1 MSEIIYPI
9 NPDRNVPWNNL
20 PPLPIQKELYQKI
33 EILEKLGDAKAALAR
48 LHGRSVVIPNQ
59 GLLINTISLQEAK
72 ISSAIEN
79 IFTTDDELYKAYSDQ
94 NTETSGASK
103 EVLRYREALWS
114 GYNYLKQNNK
124 FNQDYFGQVFQE
136 IKQTTDSIRPGFLN
150 TSIKQ
155 GGTGPNAGKVIYT
168 PPKGESVINDK
179 LDNLINFLN
188 DDEQY
193 NIDHLLKMAI
203 AHFQFEA
210 IHPFRDGNGRTGRI
224 LNIHYLTN
232 KGLLDVPILFL
243 SRYILDHKDDYYA
256 GLMGVSQRGNWTN
269 WLLFMLRAVEH
280 TSNITFHKIN
290 EIVSV
295 KDSILEFVKKDDRK
309 FRNPEAL
316 IEFLFTQPFT
326 KVKQLVEAGIY
337 AENTARDYL
346 NKLCEMQVMEKK
358 EIEGHHYYLNLELY
372 RILAE

>member
-1 MSEIIYPI
+1 MHEILYSI
-9 NPDRNVPWNNL
+9 NPDRNVPWNDL
-20 PPLPIQKELYQKI
+20 PSLPIRKELYQTI

-48 LHGRSVVIPNQ
+48 LHGRSAIIPNQ

-79 IFTTDDELYKAYSDQ
+79 VFTTDDELYKAYSDQ
-94 NTETSGASK
+94 NTKTTGASK

-114 GYNYLKQNNK
+114 GYNYLQKTGQ
-124 FNQDYFGQVFQE
+124 FDQDYFIQVFQE
-136 IKQTTDSIRPGFLN
+136 IKQTTEGIRPDFLN
-150 TSIKQ
+150 TTIKQ
-155 GGTGPNAGKVIYT
+155 GGTGPNAGQVIYT
-168 PPKGESVINDK
+168 PPRGVTIIKDK
-179 LDNLINFLN
+179 LDNLVNFLN

-193 NIDHLLKMAI
+193 RIDHLLKMAI

-210 IHPFRDGNGRTGRI
+210 IHPFRDGNGRSGRVF
-224 LNIHYLTN
+224 NIHYLTN

-243 SRYILDHKDDYYA
+243 SRYILDHKDDYYS
-256 GLMGVSQRGNWTN
+256 GLMGVSQRSNWKD
-269 WLLFMLRAVEH
+269 WLLFMMRAIEN

-290 EIVSV
+290 EIVYI

-309 FRNPEAL
+309 FRNPEGL

-326 KVKQLVEAGIY
+326 KVKHLVDSGIY

-346 NKLCEMQVMEKK
+346 NKLCDMQVMEKK

-372 RILAE
+372 RILSE